1 LIRGTRPAHRWGV
14 LTRSLIVAGLALAG
28 PVWAQ
33 TCILPPDSHE
43 ARLLAF
49 YEAPLAFSTATGPEQ
64 HEPFTVRLGAELAP
78 LPSPGDALTQ
88 TGVCYQAK
96 SEHTT
101 LAPVFPRPRVT
112 LWLPLGF
119 AFEASYDPPI
129 PIGQANVDIAS
140 FALENTRRIVSLP
153 GIDLA
158 MSLRAQGTTG
168 LIKGPITC
176 PRSSLQL
183 TDSSAACFG
192 TKPSDDAFSPSMFG
206 LETSVGAKLLNG
218 RISTYVGG
226 GISWLR
232 PRFDVRFHSAWP
244 GYYYGGSGYYST
256 EPYLPHL
263 VVDLTR
269 GTVFGGVVWHV
280 TRAFDLNG
288 QVYSVPKDVT
298 TFRFGAGYRI
308 GT

>member
-1 LIRGTRPAHRWGV
+1 MPTRLLV
-14 LTRSLIVAGLALAG
+14 IVCLAIAG
-28 PVWAQ
+28 PAWAQ
-33 TCILPPDSHE
+33 TCHLPANSHE

-64 HEPFTVRLGAELAP
+64 HEPFTVRLGVEVAP
-78 LPSPGDALTQ
+78 LPSPDSSLQQ
-88 TGVCYQAK
+88 TGVCYLAK

-119 AFEASYDPPI
+119 SAEASYDPPV
-129 PIGQANVDIAS
+129 PIAQANVDVAS
-140 FALENTRRIVSLP
+140 FALENTRQLVSLP

-158 MSLRAQGTTG
+158 LSLRGQATVG

-176 PRSSLQL
+176 PKSSLQL
-183 TDSSAACFG
+183 TDTSAACFG
-192 TKPSDDAFSPSMFG
+192 TKPSDDAFNPTIFG
-206 LETSVGAKLLNG
+206 LESSIGASFLSG
-218 RISTYVGG
+218 RLAAYVGCG
-226 GISWLR
+226 VSWLQ
-232 PRFDVRFHSAWP
+232 PRFDVRFHSAWSKYYTGG
-244 GYYYGGSGYYST
+244 GYSST
-256 EPYLPHL
+256 PYLPHL

-280 TRAFDLNG
+280 TRAIDLNT
-288 QVYSVPKDVT
+288 QLYSVPADVT

-308 GT
+308 GQ